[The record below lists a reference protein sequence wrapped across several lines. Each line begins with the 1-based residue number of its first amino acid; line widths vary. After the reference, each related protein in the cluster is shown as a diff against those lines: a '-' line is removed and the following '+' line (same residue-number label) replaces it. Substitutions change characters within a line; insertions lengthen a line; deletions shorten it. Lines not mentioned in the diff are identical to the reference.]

1 VERAGVGEVRGVDL
15 GERVFDGTGGGIVA
29 VGEVGAV
36 EGVPG
41 EELAG
46 RSTLPLPG
54 VEDMQPASSKAASGT
69 AATWTR
75 STPHHRTGA
84 PPPAISLA
92 H

>member
-1 VERAGVGEVRGVDL
+1 VEREGVGDVRGVDL
-15 GERVFDGTGGGIVA
+15 GERVFDGTAGGIAA
-29 VGEVGAV
+29 VGEVVAA

-46 RSTLPLPG
+46 RSTLPLPV
-54 VEDMQPASSKAASGT
+54 VEDMQPASNKAVSGT
-69 AATWTR
+69 TAMWTR

-84 PPPAISLA
+84 PPPAVSLA